1 MNHSPR
7 QIAVEILTRIDT
19 EGAYAEPLLDV
30 ALSGKTPLNPQ
41 DRGLLTELVYGS
53 LRMRGHLDWII
64 GQLYRGNPTALE
76 TTVRNILRTAV
87 YQLRFTD
94 RIPPFAAVD
103 EAVRIAK
110 TLQPAAAGLV
120 NAVLRNTLRKKD
132 AIVWPDMADDP
143 AAAISAFHSHPL
155 WLVRRLIVQ
164 FGKEETIAICRADN
178 AIAPLALR
186 VNSLKASRTEAL
198 AALAAE
204 GIAAEPTAL
213 SPDGLRL
220 TSPGAPLRES
230 AAYKRGLIRIQDE
243 ASQLVARLVAPQPG
257 ERILDL
263 CAGAGG
269 KTLHM
274 AALMKNRGRIIAL
287 DLHEDRLRMLRE
299 EAQRLGATIV
309 ETRTGDAAE
318 THAGFSGAFD
328 RVLLDAPCSGLG
340 TLRRN
345 PEIRWRL
352 APVDLKKCMQIQRRL
367 LASAAQCV
375 RPGGRL
381 VYSVCTV
388 TPEENELVV
397 ADLLKSRPEFTRLH
411 PTDAEIPALLI
422 DAGGALRTFPHR
434 HGTDGFFAAVLARA
448 GGGNSH

>member
-1 MNHSPR
+1 MQSSPR
-7 QIAVEILTRIDT
+7 QIAVEILNRIDT
-19 EGAYAEPLLDV
+19 DGSYAEPLLDA
-30 ALSGKTPLNPQ
+30 ALSRKGLLNPQ
-41 DRGLLTELVYGS
+41 DRGLLTELVYGT

-64 GQLYRGNPTALE
+64 GQIYRGDATALE
-76 TTVRNILRTAV
+76 TTVRNILRTAI

-94 RIPPFAAVD
+94 RIPSFAAVN
-103 EAVRIAK
+103 EAVGIAK
-110 TLQPAAAGLV
+110 VLQPPAAGLI
-120 NAVLRNTLRKKD
+120 NAVLRNALRKKD
-132 AIVWPDMADDP
+132 AITWPSMDDDP
-143 AAAISAFHSHPL
+143 ATAISVLHSHPL
-155 WLVRRLIVQ
+155 WLVRRLIAQ
-164 FGKEETIAICRADN
+164 FGVEETIAICQADN
-178 AIAPLALR
+178 TIAPLALR
-186 VNSLKASRTEAL
+186 VNGLKASRAEAL

-204 GIAAEPTAL
+204 DITAEPAAF

-220 TSPGAPLRES
+220 TSPGAALRES
-230 AAYKRGLIRIQDE
+230 TAYKSGLVRIQDE
-243 ASQLVARLVAPQPG
+243 ASQLVARLVAPKPG

-269 KTLHM
+269 KTLHL
-274 AALMKNRGRIIAL
+274 AALMENQGLITAL

-299 EAQRLGATIV
+299 EAKRLGVTIV
-309 ETRTGDAAE
+309 ETRAGDAAE

-352 APVDLKKCMQIQRRL
+352 ASADLKKCMQIQRRL

-397 ADLLKSRPEFTRLH
+397 ADLLKNCPEFTLVH
-411 PTDAEIPALLI
+411 PGAEEIPASLI
-422 DAGGALRTFPHR
+422 DADGCLRTTPHR
-434 HGTDGFFAAVLARA
+434 HGTDGFFAAVLGRRLAA
-448 GGGNSH
+448 PA